1 MLTSSDPV
9 SEGLAFLGAM
19 TGESDPSKSN
29 WKITPKEKQIHINV
43 SLSTGQLK
51 EFRNQFHQLWKL
63 ILHNERE

>member
-29 WKITPKEKQIHINV
+29 WKITPKD
-43 SLSTGQLK
+43 SLITLSCRLTSLKDSEISSTNHG
-51 EFRNQFHQLWKL
+51 N
-63 ILHNERE
+63 